1 MGMWSKTW
9 ESANR
14 MCRSAMARGY
24 GRVRGLMASTKGQGT
39 TEYAIL
45 VGVLAVIAMLAVTA
59 FKGKVTE
66 LWDAITNGMNGL

>member
-1 MGMWSKTW
+1 MEQIRKRTLHAYSWLSAKKAGMR
-9 ESANR
+9 ED
-14 MCRSAMARGY
+14 
-24 GRVRGLMASTKGQGT
+24 GQGT